1 MEHILEPH
9 QATMVE
15 RWQLVLAIQD
25 TTTLNYGGL
34 ATTEGL
40 VGLGG
45 GGKGTRGLVAHV
57 GLAVNAAGRPLG
69 VFALDAT
76 FRDGEDKENEGERW
90 LRGHGWSRSVTVRPM
105 AGPCSEPPCRRVQG
119 SSYARTAGSGGG

>member
-1 MEHILEPH
+1 MEHILDPH

-15 RWQLVLAIQD
+15 RCQLEGLILAIQD

-34 ATTEGL
+34 ATTECL

-76 FRDGEDKENEGERW
+76 FRDGEDKENDGIIVQNASSCRMEIRRN
-90 LRGHGWSRSVTVRPM
+90 LRS
-105 AGPCSEPPCRRVQG
+105 
-119 SSYARTAGSGGG
+119 